1 MKIAPCVATEQIS
14 KRDQAHCCLDI
25 LVSLSVSLP
34 GASSCLYRQ
43 KHLLVWD

>member
-25 LVSLSVSLP
+25 LVSLSVSVGVEP
-34 GASSCLYRQ
+34 VVAFTDENTC
-43 KHLLVWD
+43 